1 MYGLL
6 VDGLLTRKNNAI
18 VLEDINLLEEDT
30 DSGTIFHEEGIH
42 KEGIHKEDNEKHFED
57 VVSPCVGMYF
67 DSVNDV
73 KKFYKEYAIRSGF
86 ETRIK
91 TLRKDDDNH
100 LCYFKLVCSR
110 EGKCVSSI
118 PPEMK
123 TLPTQR
129 KQCHARII
137 VVRKEDK
144 WMISSVVHEHNHDV
158 SPSKSR
164 LIRGNRKLNMQAK
177 RTLDINDEADVLMQ
191 GV

>member
-1 MYGLL
+1 MDYLQE
-6 VDGLLTRKNNAI
+6 NNAI

-42 KEGIHKEDNEKHFED
+42 KEDIHKEDNEKHSED

-73 KKFYKEYAIRSGF
+73 KKFYKEYAIKSGF
-86 ETRIK
+86 GTRIK

-158 SPSKSR
+158 SPSKSKSFHS
-164 LIRGNRKLNMQAK
+164 LVCDVRGL
-177 RTLDINDEADVLMQ
+177 RTYILSKETQETMLVSNDAL
-191 GV
+191 